1 MEDSNKKRYPI
12 RLRNIKDIKA
22 FVNAANEIDGTCEV
36 ITGRYRV
43 DAKSLMGVL
52 SVPISDMAMVE
63 VEQTQDKLPASL
75 RKIIFYNL
83 N

>member
-12 RLRNIKDIKA
+12 RLRNIKDIMA

-43 DAKSLMGVL
+43 DAKSLM
-52 SVPISDMAMVE
+52 
-63 VEQTQDKLPASL
+63 
-75 RKIIFYNL
+75 IFYIQINVYFCERRRI
-83 N
+83 